1 MRPALM
7 TSEANEKGCNDLC
20 RVGAKIMLTLL
31 ISKST
36 GLFAHSY
43 VTAHLCRNIAL
54 KLSLPDST
62 TIDLYY
68 AGLLHD
74 IGKLTISSSLLLKED
89 RLTDNEFQIMK
100 NHAPAGEQILRSSD
114 VFGYL
119 QPYIRH
125 HHELPNG
132 KGYPDG
138 LTLEKI
144 PYPVRVLC
152 VADKFSAM
160 TIYRS
165 YRPWGKRSKGEA
177 IDELFPLIKA
187 FFDGNGEMVRDA
199 LLCSEVENLIVM
211 ALAVSK
217 DVNRVLL

>member
-1 MRPALM
+1 M
-7 TSEANEKGCNDLC
+7 TNGTNSESCNELC
-20 RVGAKIMLTLL
+20 QVGAKIMLTLL

-43 VTAHLCRNIAL
+43 VTARLCRNVAL
-54 KLSLPDST
+54 KLSLSEGAT
-62 TIDLYY
+62 TDLYY

-89 RLTDNEFQIMK
+89 RLTDDEFQIMK
-100 NHAPAGEQILRSSD
+100 SHAPAGEQILRSSD
-114 VFGYL
+114 VFGHL
-119 QPYIRH
+119 LPYIRH
-125 HHELPNG
+125 HHELPDG

-138 LTLEKI
+138 LTLDKI

-160 TIYRS
+160 TIYRN
-165 YRPWGKRSKGEA
+165 YRSWGKRSKEQA

-187 FFDGNGEMVRDA
+187 FFDGNGETVSDA
-199 LLCSEVENLIVM
+199 LLCSEVENLIAM
-211 ALAVSK
+211 ALAMSK

>member
-1 MRPALM
+1 MRPAPI
-7 TSEANEKGCNDLC
+7 TNEANEKSCNDLC

-43 VTAHLCRNIAL
+43 VTAHLCRNVAFR
-54 KLSLPDST
+54 LSLSESAT
-62 TIDLYY
+62 TDLYY

-89 RLTDNEFQIMK
+89 RLTDDEFQIMK

-114 VFGYL
+114 VFGCL
-119 QPYIRH
+119 LPYVRH
-125 HHELPNG
+125 HHELPDG

-138 LTLEKI
+138 LTLDKI

-165 YRPWGKRSKGEA
+165 YRSWGKRSKKQA

-187 FFDGNGEMVRDA
+187 FFDGNGELVRNA
-199 LLCSEVENLIVM
+199 LLSSEVENLIAM
-211 ALAVSK
+211 ALAMSK